1 MAVFTKSR
9 FAQLTAELVGT
20 GVLTLIVLTV
30 AQVTGGI
37 GYYISFAVGIVLA
50 LLVIT
55 LGVVSGGHFNPAI
68 TLGLWTVR
76 KVATL
81 KAILYV
87 AVQLIGGILA
97 YLLFKY
103 LLDTELSVP
112 ATDFDARVLVAETV
126 GTAILAF
133 AVAAAVFQKLSAGAS
148 AFAIG
153 AGVTVGI
160 LIASTVSSAFL
171 NPAIALGAQSFVL
184 ATYVL
189 GPVLGAIL
197 GINLYSLIFAASDK
211 PSLKAKAAGVRAVE
225 EVEITEVVVSAPA
238 KKAPAKKA
246 AATKKPAVKKAP
258 AKKPAAKKT
267 PAKKK

>member
-1 MAVFTKSR
+1 MAVFTKPR
-9 FAQLTAELVGT
+9 FAALTAELIGT
-20 GVLTLIVLTV
+20 GVLTLVVLTV

-50 LLVIT
+50 LLVIA

-68 TLGLWTVR
+68 TLALWTVR
-76 KVATL
+76 KVTTI
-81 KAILYV
+81 KAVLYV
-87 AVQLIGGILA
+87 AVQLIGGLLA

-103 LLDTELSVP
+103 LLDRELSVP
-112 ATDFDARVLVAETV
+112 AQDFDARVLVAEVV

-133 AVAAAVFQKLSAGAS
+133 AVAAAVFQKFTAGAA

-160 LIASTVSSAFL
+160 LVASTVSSGYL
-171 NPAIALGAQSFVL
+171 NPAVALGAQSFEL

-197 GINLYSLIFAASDK
+197 GVNLYSLLFATSEK
-211 PSLKAKAAGVRAVE
+211 PALHAKAVAVKP
-225 EVEITEVVVSAPA
+225 VA
-238 KKAPAKKA
+238 A
-246 AATKKPAVKKAP
+246 AATPKVAVKKPAAKKAP

-267 PAKKK
+267 TAKKK

>member
-9 FAQLTAELVGT
+9 FASLTAELIGT
-20 GVLTLIVLTV
+20 GLLTLVVLSV

-50 LLVIT
+50 LLVIVF
-55 LGVVSGGHFNPAI
+55 GPVSGGHFNPAI
-68 TLGLWTVR
+68 TLAMWTVR
-76 KVATL
+76 QVSTIKTV
-81 KAILYV
+81 LYV
-87 AVQLIGGILA
+87 AVQLIGALLA

-103 LLDTELSVP
+103 LFDKELSVTP
-112 ATDFDARVLVAETV
+112 TDFDARILVAEVV

-133 AVAAAVFQKLSAGAS
+133 GFAAAVFRKYAIGAT
-148 AFAIG
+148 AFAVG

-160 LIASTVSSAFL
+160 LIASNVSLAYL
-171 NPAIALGAQSFVL
+171 NPAIALGAQSFEW

-197 GINLYSLIFAASDK
+197 GINLYSLLFAASEK
-211 PSLKAKAAGVRAVE
+211 PSLKAKAAAVKP
-225 EVEITEVVVSAPA
+225 VVVEAPA
-238 KKAPAKKA
+238 KKPVAKSSSASKPAAKKA
-246 AATKKPAVKKAP
+246 PV
-258 AKKPAAKKT
+258 KKPAAKKV